1 MLRSLF
7 FSNVK
12 NVAFI
17 IGVCFQLIFCFAD
30 PAPTLAG
37 NEHLILNFD
46 LNSFQITVEEKMRIH
61 DFLKNHREAKDR
73 EILVIGFT
81 DSSGPEALNY
91 SLSLK
96 RAETVRNEI
105 IEYTQPKSYRVSID
119 GFGPNAPISNNTF
132 PDGRARN
139 RRAELYLTGVN
150 DRRLQHLNSV
160 KNHNK
165 TYILEHIAAAKNA
178 LFKDQFDQ
186 ALLSLRKAA
195 QLGGEEYT
203 DWHLTYG
210 AVGFYAG
217 RPLAQLKSIFNRAL
231 ELDPYNS
238 RARDFLGRIRAREDF
253 MKQEPDS
260 DIGRTQDFPI
270 IVDSHYQLYEYLR
283 LFKVKPR
290 ARFRDRILG
299 IERWECED
307 VTGNTIDYYFD
318 CSKVKAGAFYS
329 SANLFDSK

>member
-1 MLRSLF
+1 MKIRNYLKDKR
-7 FSNVK
+7 
-12 NVAFI
+12 A
-17 IGVCFQLIFCFAD
+17 AD
-30 PAPTLAG
+30 T
-37 NEHLILNFD
+37 
-46 LNSFQITVEEKMRIH
+46 
-61 DFLKNHREAKDR
+61 R

-81 DSSGPEALNY
+81 DSSGPETLNY
-91 SLSLK
+91 SLSRK

-105 IEYTQPKSYRVSID
+105 LEFAKPKSYLVSID
-119 GFGPNAPISNNTF
+119 GFGPNAPISNNKS

-139 RRAELYLTGVN
+139 RRAELYLQGVK
-150 DRRLQHLNSV
+150 DWRLQHLASV

-165 TYILEHIAAAKNA
+165 RYISDYIAAAKTA
-178 LFKDQFDQ
+178 LFKDQYDR

-217 RPLAQLKSIFNRAL
+217 RPLSQLKPIFNRAL
-231 ELDPYNS
+231 KLDPYNS
-238 RARDFLGRIRAREDF
+238 RARDFLGRIMAREEF
-253 MKQEPDS
+253 RRQESNPDMGLS
-260 DIGRTQDFPI
+260 HDCPI
-270 IVDSHYQLYEYLR
+270 IVESHYQLYEYLR

-307 VTGNTIDYYFD
+307 SSGNTIDYYFD

-329 SANLFDSK
+329 SANFLDSE